1 MIFDSDFPL
10 ISTAINIGQPG
21 NCSILGSG
29 TTHLTGFILRVNAAK
44 KHIN

>member
-10 ISTAINIGQPG
+10 ISTAINIGQLG
-21 NCSILGSG
+21 NYSILDSG
-29 TTHLTGFILRVNAAK
+29 TTHLTGFIPRVNAAK